1 MYFNTISYDL
11 LPSWLVECISET
23 QNRLPAADNMLKYG
37 VIDLF
42 EALPFNLVSE
52 DVIRKKMDDI
62 REQYIRESRK
72 VVRRDR
78 GNGLQYIVS
87 RDELFNEESLT
98 LLNKTFD
105 FRSASLL
112 VKKGVSSAGREAL
125 VIPESCPLPLFFFR
139 TVYPLCSY
147 ILSEKNKF
155 SIARHPL
162 HPLFH
167 RYMHE
172 PLAVAMSIALT
183 ATAFGDEARIVEF
196 LSSRMWDYP
205 KNYRAG
211 VQLYSCGLH
220 LRWKDWRDESNRCSG
235 KIDTMKEWIK
245 LFSGNHREPEDE
257 QIISLWAKLF
267 DLTDVEKKG
276 LMSAAKYAPV
286 ISESVDLPDLLL
298 GLLEYVDKNSG
309 EIDQKPIRSSNNP
322 IAQLIVQLVDKV
334 LPLSNIQ
341 MQIPLFSKEPIIRD
355 FISEDMPEWSF
366 SRDLNTGCFRIYG
379 PAVMAVRSKRGHDSE
394 K

>member
-1 MYFNTISYDL
+1 MK
-11 LPSWLVECISET
+11 CISET
-23 QNRLPAADNMLKYG
+23 QNRLPVADKMLKFG
-37 VIDLF
+37 VIDPF
-42 EALPFNLVSE
+42 DALPFNLVRD
-52 DVIRKKMDDI
+52 DVLRNKMYEIRDQYM
-62 REQYIRESRK
+62 REAHK

-78 GNGLQYIVS
+78 EKGLNHVMR
-87 RDELFNEESLT
+87 RDEDFFEENLM
-98 LLNKTFD
+98 LLDNTFD
-105 FRSASLL
+105 FRPTCML

-125 VIPESCPLPLFFFR
+125 VLPESCPLPLFFFR

-147 ILSEKNKF
+147 VLSEKNKF
-155 SIARHPL
+155 SITKHPL
-162 HPLFH
+162 FPLFH
-167 RYMHE
+167 RYMQE

-183 ATAFGDEARIVEF
+183 VAGFGDNDRIVEI
-196 LSSRMWDYP
+196 LSDGLWGYP
-205 KNYRAG
+205 NNYLAG
-211 VQLYSCGLH
+211 FKLYNCGLH

-245 LFSGNHREPEDE
+245 LFSGNHRELENE

-267 DLTDVEKKG
+267 DLTDVETKG

-286 ISESVDLPDLLL
+286 ISESVDLPDLLF

-309 EIDQKPIRSSNNP
+309 EIDLRPIRSSNNP